1 MDDVDP
7 QIGPYLR
14 ETLGAEVLPVP
25 WEDAARLPV
34 FLTEHYRFRQA
45 IIFSQPLL
53 FMIDILPTEESP
65 AVIRKHLAHVMGTC
79 GCPIVYVRDRVTAY
93 NRKRLI
99 AQRVPFIVPGNQM
112 YLPDLGIDLR
122 EHFRAQATNPPRL
135 RPATQAIFIHAL
147 LREGDAPLATT
158 HLAPELGYSSM
169 TLIRAFDEL
178 EAAEL
183 AESKIVGRER
193 VLRLAGPRRELWQ
206 RAAKFL
212 RDPVKARHFIQPVPP
227 ETLGP
232 RAGFSAL
239 AAYSMLADP
248 ENQVFAMSREH
259 WTSLKQQGALVV
271 LPTREP
277 EAYEIETW
285 TYVPRPFREPGV
297 VDPLSLYLSLKQSAD
312 DRTEQALNHMLE
324 NLPW

>member
-14 ETLGAEVLPVP
+14 ETLGAEVRPVP

-34 FLTEHYRFRQA
+34 FLTERYRFRRA
-45 IIFSQPLL
+45 VIFTQPVL
-53 FMIDILPTEESP
+53 FMIDSLPTEESP
-65 AVIRKHLAHVMGTC
+65 AVIRKHITHVRGTC
-79 GCPIVYVRDRVTAY
+79 DCPIVYVRDRVTAY

-99 AQRVPFIVPGNQM
+99 EQRVPFIVPGNQM

-122 EHFRAQATNPPRL
+122 EHFRGQTTNPPRL

-147 LREGDAPLATT
+147 LRDGDAPLATT
-158 HLAPELGYSSM
+158 HLAPELRYSSM

-183 AESKIVGRER
+183 AESKVVGRER
-193 VLRLAGPRRELWQ
+193 MLRLAGPRREIWQ
-206 RAAKFL
+206 RAQKFL

-248 ENQVFAMSREH
+248 ENPVFAMSREH

-271 LPTREP
+271 LPAREP

-285 TYVPRPFREPGV
+285 TYVPRPFREPSV
-297 VDPLSLYLSLKQSAD
+297 VDPLSLDLSLRPSAD
-312 DRTEQALNHMLE
+312 ERTVQALDHMLE